1 MRNFLNR
8 LPITGFVIDSLV
20 IFFVPGEDKWDTSE
34 CHQCKLGL
42 INSQGCQGAPA
53 YGGSPHFYNADP
65 KLSQAIDG
73 LNPNH
78 DDHGTF
84 LNIEPYSGV
93 AFQAHKR
100 IQVTVVHYF
109 TPLFISLI
117 RLPFT

>member
-1 MRNFLNR
+1 M
-8 LPITGFVIDSLV
+8 VS
-20 IFFVPGEDKWDTSE
+20 GEDKWDTSE
-34 CHQCKLGL
+34 CHSCKLGL
-42 INSQGCQGAPA
+42 INSQGCKGAPA

-93 AFQAHKR
+93 SFQAHKR
-100 IQVTVVHYF
+100 IQVTIIYSF
-109 TPLFISLI
+109 APLFISLI
-117 RLPFT
+117 RRHFI